1 MIMQRK
7 STAPGQINSLDI
19 LKFIMAVAVV
29 VLHVGALYGEPC
41 VYGPAVCW
49 FENLAVPFFFI
60 SSGYLIGRHISAQ
73 TSADSKAYLRGKSRR
88 YLRLF
93 VVWSLI
99 YLPVSLVLYSQNAT
113 IGVKTVF
120 DYVGR
125 IALMGDFEGVWFIW
139 YLYSS
144 VFVYFLLS
152 LCDDIRGRVWLYAV
166 FFVVIYIIGQTVGMM
181 GLPKYP
187 DIIVTGVC
195 TRVLGGGVY
204 IVAGMLLYRYRR
216 FAVNVGVSAGLL
228 AVSICLFAIC
238 GRFYQLFGGV
248 ALALLAMSVRVSGDD
263 FCRQLRYLS
272 MWIYFLHMYVMDVFI
287 ACGLVSD
294 NAVTTLAWIAG
305 LTVALSLAVNWAT
318 SRYKTL
324 APLRRLLG

>member
-1 MIMQRK
+1 MRQIVK
-7 STAPGQINSLDI
+7 AGGQINSLDI

-29 VLHVGALYGEPC
+29 VLHVGSLYGEPC
-41 VYGPAVCW
+41 VYGPAVWW

-60 SSGYLIGRHISAQ
+60 SSGYLIGRHIG
-73 TSADSKAYLRGKSRR
+73 DSDGAAGKTYLRGKSRR
-88 YLRLF
+88 YLHLF
-93 VVWSLI
+93 VVWSFI
-99 YLPVSLVLYSQNAT
+99 YLPVSLVLYSDGAA
-113 IGVKTVF
+113 IGLKTVF

-125 IALMGDFEGVWFIW
+125 IAVMGQFEGAWFLW

-152 LCDDIRGRVWLYAV
+152 LCGDIRRRIWLYAA
-166 FFVVIYIIGQTVGMM
+166 FFGVIYIIGRTTDMM

-187 DIIVTGVC
+187 DIVVTGVC

-216 FAVNVGVSAGLL
+216 FAVNVGVSAAVL
-228 AVSICLFAIC
+228 AASIGLFALC
-238 GRFYQLFGGV
+238 GRFYELFGGV
-248 ALALLAMSVRVSGDD
+248 ALALLAMYVRVGGDAL
-263 FCRQLRYLS
+263 CRRLRYLS
-272 MWIYFLHMYVMDVFI
+272 MWIYFLHMYVLDIFI

-294 NAVTTLAWIAG
+294 NAVSTLAWIAG
-305 LTVALSLAVNWAT
+305 LTVILSLAVDWST
-318 SRYKTL
+318 GRYKTL